1 MQSAAI
7 GGATTS
13 DKITGGAAGK
23 SEFDSSGAVGG
34 GGLGG

>member
-1 MQSAAI
+1 MESDAT

-13 DKITGGAAGK
+13 EKITGGAAGK